1 MARAG
6 GVWYESSVELVL
18 QALHPWSPQTHTIFA
33 RRARRRAEATIG
45 VAFVLERRRGV
56 AAAGGLSC
64 VFVEHVLPFAI
75 GRDAADA
82 EYSDD
87 RAALRDILEGRL
99 EEDAAKV

>member
-1 MARAG
+1 M
-6 GVWYESSVELVL
+6 
-18 QALHPWSPQTHTIFA
+18 
-33 RRARRRAEATIG
+33 
-45 VAFVLERRRGV
+45 
-56 AAAGGLSC
+56 
-64 VFVEHVLPFAI
+64 FVEHVLPFAI